1 MWTEAC
7 ETLASKLCAPCVR
20 ASILFQVGF
29 PSSLIERLMDAV
41 AMSALA
47 RGDYN
52 HEGTAVGILDRYGT
66 GRKTAM
72 HGTEQ
77 RMLATGALAEF
88 DHGHADTIAE
98 IGCLTRVAPRA
109 WWDERE
115 GAGEVSASRLATN
128 PRHAAGTGCRAVEH
142 YSGHDKGPERVTG
155 ALGCPKS
162 RERLCE
168 LVGECLRMDG
178 EGTGSG
184 FRERW
189 SPRGESATVIGPGAR
204 TATLVAPP
212 WE

>member
-1 MWTEAC
+1 
-7 ETLASKLCAPCVR
+7 
-20 ASILFQVGF
+20 
-29 PSSLIERLMDAV
+29 
-41 AMSALA
+41 
-47 RGDYN
+47 
-52 HEGTAVGILDRYGT
+52 
-66 GRKTAM
+66 M

-168 LVGECLRMDG
+168 LVDECLCRNG
-178 EGTGSG
+178 AGAGSDPG
-184 FRERW
+184 
-189 SPRGESATVIGPGAR
+189 PRGGGPPAGRARTVIGPGAR
-204 TATLVAPP
+204 TATLVAPLRSDRLS
-212 WE
+212 

>member
-1 MWTEAC
+1 
-7 ETLASKLCAPCVR
+7 
-20 ASILFQVGF
+20 
-29 PSSLIERLMDAV
+29 
-41 AMSALA
+41 
-47 RGDYN
+47 
-52 HEGTAVGILDRYGT
+52 
-66 GRKTAM
+66 M

-168 LVGECLRMDG
+168 LVDECLCQNGAGAGSDPGPGREAVPPQG
-178 EGTGSG
+178 GHGPSSGPGREPLSSSRLLGSG
-184 FRERW
+184 RL
-189 SPRGESATVIGPGAR
+189 S
-204 TATLVAPP
+204 
-212 WE
+212 